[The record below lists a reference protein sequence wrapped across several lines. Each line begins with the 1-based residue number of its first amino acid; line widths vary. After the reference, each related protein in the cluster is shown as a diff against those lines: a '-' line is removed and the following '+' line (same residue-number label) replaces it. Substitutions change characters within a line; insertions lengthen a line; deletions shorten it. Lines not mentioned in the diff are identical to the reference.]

1 MRHALRELI
10 SGLRRNASMNLAVFV
25 IMWVSLTL
33 FGLGVLVTQQ
43 VDLIKGRWY
52 DRIELTAFLCT
63 SATQGENC
71 TPGQATTEAER
82 TAIRA
87 ALESNPEV
95 AEAIYQSQ
103 TEVFAAFQQT
113 YVDSPIL
120 ASMKAEDMQD
130 LFRIKLVNPE
140 EYHIVTAQLSRMPG
154 VQNVQDL
161 REFLDPLF
169 EWLNWG
175 RWLAV
180 GASGLLLL
188 AAALQIGNSIRM
200 AAHARRREIGIMRLV
215 GASNT
220 YIMLPFLIESLL
232 VALGG
237 AALACVTL
245 AGIQQ
250 FAIVEKAKP
259 ALQGFQWIDW
269 GNVAIAMVWL
279 VGVAIVLSMIPTLVA
294 TRRFLKV

>member
-1 MRHALRELI
+1 MRHALTELF
-10 SGLRRNASMNLAVFV
+10 SGLRRNASMNLAVLV
-25 IMWVSLTL
+25 TMWVSLTL

-52 DRIELTAFLCT
+52 DRIELTLFLCT
-63 SATQGENC
+63 PATQGENC
-71 TPGQATTEAER
+71 TPGEGTTDAQR
-82 TAIRA
+82 TSIRH
-87 ALESNPEV
+87 ALEANPEV
-95 AEAIYQSQ
+95 AQVFYQSQ
-103 TEVFAAFQQT
+103 AEVFAEFQQT

-130 LFRIKLVNPE
+130 LFRIKLTNPE
-140 EYHIVTAQLSRMPG
+140 EYQTVVAQASRMPG

-180 GASGLLLL
+180 GASGLLLV

-200 AAHARRREIGIMRLV
+200 AAYARRREIGIMRLV

-220 YIMLPFLIESLL
+220 YIMLPFLLESLV

-237 AALACVTL
+237 AALACATL

-259 ALQGFQWIDW
+259 ALQGFTWIGW
-269 GNVAIAMVWL
+269 EEVGIAMVWL
-279 VGVAIVLSMIPTLVA
+279 VVVAIVLSMIPTLVA

>member
-1 MRHALRELI
+1 MRHALTEVI
-10 SGLRRNASMNLAVFV
+10 SGLRRNASMNVAVLV

-33 FGLGVLVTQQ
+33 FGLGALVTQQ

-52 DRIELTAFLCT
+52 DRIEITVFLCT

-71 TPGQATTEAER
+71 SPGQGTTDAER
-82 TAIRA
+82 SAIRT
-87 ALESNPEV
+87 ALETNPEV
-95 AEAIYQSQ
+95 AEVFYQSQ
-103 TEVFAAFQQT
+103 DEVFNEFRAT
-113 YVDSPIL
+113 YAGSPVL
-120 ASMKAEDMQD
+120 ASMKSEDMQD
-130 LFRIKLVNPE
+130 LFRIKLANPE
-140 EYHIVTAQLSRMPG
+140 EYQVVTAEASQMPG

-161 REFLDPLF
+161 RQFLDPLF
-169 EWLNWG
+169 EWLNAG

-215 GASNT
+215 GASNS
-220 YIMLPFLIESLL
+220 YIMLPFLLESLL
-232 VALGG
+232 VALAG
-237 AALACVTL
+237 AGLACATL

-250 FAIVEKAKP
+250 FAIVEKAEP
-259 ALQGFQWIDW
+259 ALQGFTWVGW
-269 GNVAIAMVWL
+269 EHVGIAMVWL
-279 VGVAIVLSMIPTLVA
+279 VAVAIVLSMIPTLIA

>member
-1 MRHALRELI
+1 MRHALTELF
-10 SGLRRNASMNLAVFV
+10 SGLRRNASNNLAVLV

-52 DRIELTAFLCT
+52 DRIELTVFLCT
-63 SATQGENC
+63 PATQGDNC
-71 TPGQATTEAER
+71 TPGQGTTEAQR
-82 TAIRA
+82 ASIRSG
-87 ALESNPEV
+87 LEANPEV
-95 AEAIYQSQ
+95 AEVFYQSQ
-103 TEVFAAFQQT
+103 AEVFAEFQQT
-113 YVDSPIL
+113 YADSPIL

-140 EYHIVTAQLSRMPG
+140 EYQIVVAEASRMPG
-154 VQNVQDL
+154 VQNMQDL

-200 AAHARRREIGIMRLV
+200 AAFARRREIGIMRLV

-220 YIMLPFLIESLL
+220 YIMLPFLLESLI
-232 VALGG
+232 VAVGG
-237 AALACVTL
+237 AALACATL

-250 FAIVEKAKP
+250 FAIIEKAKP
-259 ALQGFQWIDW
+259 ALQGFTWIGW
-269 GNVAIAMVWL
+269 EHVGIAMVWL
-279 VGVAIVLSMIPTLVA
+279 VVVAVVLSMIPTLVA

>member
-1 MRHALRELI
+1 MRHTLTEVL
-10 SGLRRNASMNLAVFV
+10 SGLRRNASMNLAVLV
-25 IMWVSLTL
+25 TMWVSLAL
-33 FGLGVLVTQQ
+33 FGLGALVTQQ

-52 DRIELTAFLCT
+52 DRIEITVFLCT
-63 SATQGENC
+63 PATQGDNC
-71 TPGQATTEAER
+71 TPGRATTDAQR
-82 TAIRA
+82 DSVRA
-87 ALESNPEV
+87 ALEANAEV
-95 AEAIYQSQ
+95 AEVYYQSQ
-103 TEVFAAFQQT
+103 VEVFEEFREA

-120 ASMKAEDMQD
+120 ESMKAEDMQD

-140 EYHIVTAQLSRMPG
+140 EYRMVTDQMSRMPG

-188 AAALQIGNSIRM
+188 AAALQIANSIRM
-200 AAHARRREIGIMRLV
+200 AVFARRKEIAIMRLV

-237 AALACVTL
+237 AVLACATL
-245 AGIQQ
+245 AAIQQ

-259 ALQGFQWIDW
+259 ALQGFTWIGWDHV
-269 GNVAIAMVWL
+269 GITMIGLVVVAV
-279 VGVAIVLSMIPTLVA
+279 VLSMIPTLVA
-294 TRRFLKV
+294 TPRFLKV

>member
-1 MRHALRELI
+1 MRHALTELI
-10 SGLRRNASMNLAVFV
+10 SGLRRNASMNIAVLV
-25 IMWVSLTL
+25 TMWVSLSL
-33 FGLGVLVTQQ
+33 FGVGVLVAQQ

-52 DRIELTAFLCT
+52 DRIEITIFLCT
-63 SATQGENC
+63 PATQGENC
-71 TPGQATTEAER
+71 TPGKGTTDAQR
-82 TAIRA
+82 TKIRS
-87 ALESNPEV
+87 ALEDNPEV
-95 AEAIYQSQ
+95 AEVYYQSQ
-103 TEVFAAFQQT
+103 QEVFTEFKQT
-113 YVDSPIL
+113 YADSPVL

-140 EYHIVTAQLSRMPG
+140 EYQKVVAQASMMPG

-175 RWLAV
+175 RWLAI

-188 AAALQIGNSIRM
+188 AAALQIANTIRM
-200 AAHARRREIGIMRLV
+200 AVFTRRREIGIMRLV
-215 GASNT
+215 GASNA
-220 YIMLPFLIESLL
+220 YIMLPFLLESLL

-237 AALACVTL
+237 AALACGTL
-245 AGIQQ
+245 AAINQ

-259 ALQGFQWIDW
+259 ALQGFTWIGW
-269 GNVAIAMVWL
+269 EHVWIAMVWL
-279 VGVAIVLSMIPTLVA
+279 VGVAIALSMIPTLVA

>member
-1 MRHALRELI
+1 MRHALTELF
-10 SGLRRNASMNLAVFV
+10 SGLRRNASMNVAVLV

-52 DRIELTAFLCT
+52 DRIELTVFLCT
-63 SATQGENC
+63 PATQGENC
-71 TPGQATTEAER
+71 TPGVGTTPAER
-82 TAIRA
+82 DTIRS
-87 ALESNPEV
+87 ALEANPEV
-95 AEAIYQSQ
+95 AEVFYQSQ
-103 TEVFAAFQQT
+103 DEVFAEFGQT
-113 YVDSPIL
+113 YADSPIL

-130 LFRIKLVNPE
+130 LFRIKLTNPE
-140 EYHIVTAQLSRMPG
+140 EYQTVVAQASRMPG

-180 GASGLLLL
+180 GASGLLLV

-200 AAHARRREIGIMRLV
+200 AAYARRREIGIMRLV

-220 YIMLPFLIESLL
+220 YIMLPFLLESLV

-237 AALACVTL
+237 AALACATL

-259 ALQGFQWIDW
+259 ALQGFTWIGW
-269 GNVAIAMVWL
+269 EEVGIAMVWL
-279 VGVAIVLSMIPTLVA
+279 VVVAIVLSMIPTLVA

>member
-1 MRHALRELI
+1 MRHTLTEAL
-10 SGLRRNASMNLAVFV
+10 SGLRRNASMNVAVLV
-25 IMWVSLTL
+25 TMWVSLTL
-33 FGLGVLVTQQ
+33 FGLGMLITQQ
-43 VDLIKGRWY
+43 VDLVKGRWY

-63 SATQGENC
+63 PVTQGQNC
-71 TPGQATTEAER
+71 TPGQGTTDSERDAIR
-82 TAIRA
+82 TA
-87 ALESNPEV
+87 LETNQQV
-95 AEAIYQSQ
+95 QTVYYQSQ
-103 TEVFAAFQQT
+103 VEVFEEFSET
-113 YVDSPIL
+113 YADSPIL
-120 ASMKAEDMQD
+120 ESMKAEDMQD

-140 EYHIVTAQLSRMPG
+140 EYQEVTAQLARMPG

-161 REFLDPLF
+161 RQFLDPLF

-200 AAHARRREIGIMRLV
+200 AAFARRTEIAIMRLV

-220 YIMLPFLIESLL
+220 YIMLPFLLESLV

-237 AALACVTL
+237 AALACMTL
-245 AGIQQ
+245 ATLHQ
-250 FAIVEKAKP
+250 FAIVEKAQP
-259 ALQGFQWIDW
+259 ALQGFTWIGW
-269 GNVAIAMVWL
+269 ENVGLAMAGV
-279 VGVAIVLSMIPTLVA
+279 VGVAAVLSMLPTLVA

>member
-1 MRHALRELI
+1 MRHALTEVL
-10 SGLRRNASMNLAVFV
+10 SGLRRNASMNLAVLV
-25 IMWVSLTL
+25 TMWVSLTL
-33 FGLGVLVTQQ
+33 FGLGTLVTQQ

-52 DRIELTAFLCT
+52 DRIEITLFLCT
-63 SATQGENC
+63 PATQGENC
-71 TPGQATTEAER
+71 TPGQATTEAQR
-82 TAIRA
+82 ADIRA
-87 ALESNPEV
+87 ALEANPEV
-95 AEAIYQSQ
+95 AEVFYQSQ
-103 TEVFAAFQQT
+103 EEVFDEFGET
-113 YVDSPIL
+113 YADSPIL

-140 EYHIVTAQLSRMPG
+140 EYQIVTAEAARMPG

-161 REFLDPLF
+161 RQFLDPLF
-169 EWLNWG
+169 DWLNWG

-220 YIMLPFLIESLL
+220 YIMLPFLLESLL
-232 VALGG
+232 VALAG
-237 AALACVTL
+237 AALACATL

-259 ALQGFQWIDW
+259 ALQGFTWIGW
-269 GNVAIAMVWL
+269 EHVGIAMVWL
-279 VGVAIVLSMIPTLVA
+279 VAVAIALSMIPTLIA